1 MPDEQPS
8 LNWLADGDWVRF
20 MGIII
25 WMLLSFLS
33 IAFCIA
39 ALVSLMNNNVGLA
52 IVQALLGAVIKPPYG
67 WRG

>member
-1 MPDEQPS
+1 MQNEPR
-8 LNWLADGDWVRF
+8 LAWLADGDWVHF
-20 MGIII
+20 MGIVI